1 MYKRRARLAF
11 ASSSPGLAER
21 ASRIAVM
28 RGADWVEAWP
38 CPAGAVP
45 PSCDL
50 LVTLDALALAA
61 RPDLPLGCRHAHW
74 PLPESPTD
82 ADIAARVD
90 GLVGGMRL
98 LARLD
103 DSAAPKGR
111 APDARN

>member
-21 ASRIAVM
+21 ASRIALA
-28 RGADWVEAWP
+28 RAGDWVEACS

-45 PSCDL
+45 PACDL
-50 LVTLDALALAA
+50 LVTLDPAALKAC
-61 RPDLPLGCRHAHW
+61 PPLPPGCRHAHW
-74 PLPESPTD
+74 PLSASSPH
-82 ADIAARVD
+82 ADIASRVD

-103 DSAAPKGR
+103 GSEAPGGP
-111 APDARN
+111 APRLK

>member
-11 ASSSPGLAER
+11 ASALPGLAER
-21 ASRIAVM
+21 VARSATM
-28 RGADWVEAWP
+28 RGADWVEASS
-38 CPAGAVP
+38 CPSGAVP

-50 LVTLDALALAA
+50 LVTLDALALEA
-61 RPDLPLGCRHAHW
+61 RPELPSGCRHVHW
-74 PLPESPTD
+74 PLPASPTD

-103 DSAAPKGR
+103 NSEAPSGR
-111 APDARN
+111 TPGA

>member
-11 ASSSPGLAER
+11 ASALPGLAER
-21 ASRIAVM
+21 VARIATM
-28 RGADWVEAWP
+28 RGADWVEASS
-38 CPAGAVP
+38 CPPGAAP

-50 LVTLDALALAA
+50 LVTLDALALEA
-61 RPDLPLGCRHAHW
+61 RPELPSGCRHAHW
-74 PLPESPTD
+74 PLPASPTD

-103 DSAAPKGR
+103 NSEAPRGHTPSA
-111 APDARN
+111 

>member
-11 ASSSPGLAER
+11 VSASPELAER
-21 ASRIAVM
+21 VARIATL
-28 RGADWVEAWP
+28 RGGEWVEASSCLP
-38 CPAGAVP
+38 GAAP
-45 PSCDL
+45 SSCDL

-74 PLPESPTD
+74 PLPASPPD
-82 ADIAARVD
+82 ADIVARVD

-103 DSAAPKGR
+103 NSEAPRGRTPSA
-111 APDARN
+111 